1 MSNIGNQ
8 NASFHLSTADSLEL
22 YAIYCMLLPFFF
34 LMRPLKQRSCPH
46 SVISKALAAFMKEQ
60 GKLQPRT

>member
-22 YAIYCMLLPFFF
+22 YAIYCMLFPFFF
-34 LMRPLKQRSCPH
+34 SYETFKTEVLS
-46 SVISKALAAFMKEQ
+46 ALCD
-60 GKLQPRT
+60 